1 MNTLA
6 EKSNLANVLNMSGVL
21 LTNESMAS
29 HTSWRTGGTAD
40 RYYIPGGVADLS
52 DFVRSLDSDEEIHWL
67 GLGSNLLVRDGGIR
81 GTVIAMTG
89 VLDELEKHENG
100 IRVGAGV
107 TCAKAARFAAASGFT
122 GAEFLA
128 GIPGTMG
135 GALAMNAGAFG
146 GETWQVVHSVEIM
159 DRQGVVHEKNR
170 DEFKVDYRYVNLPGG
185 EWFIAAELHLQAGA
199 EEKSRS
205 NIRELL
211 GKRND
216 SQPTG
221 VYSCGSVFRNP
232 QGDYA
237 GRIIESCGLK
247 GFSIGGATVSEKH
260 ANFIINTGSATSTDI
275 EKLIEHVR
283 QVVLEKN
290 GVVLEPEVR
299 IIGEQ
304 V

>member
-1 MNTLA
+1 MNIQA
-6 EKSNLANVLNMSGVL
+6 DKSNLANVLEMSGL
-21 LTNESMAS
+21 LIENESMAA

-40 RYYIPGGVADLS
+40 RYYIPADVSDLS
-52 DFVRSLDSDEEIHWL
+52 EFVKSLAKDEEIHWL

-89 VLDELEKHENG
+89 VIDDLEKQEQG

-107 TCAKAARFAAASGFT
+107 TCAKTARFAASSGFT

-146 GETWQVVHSVEIM
+146 GETWDVVDSVEIM
-159 DRQGVVHEKNR
+159 DRQGNIHNR
-170 DEFKVDYRYVNLPGG
+170 RRNEFDVDYRYVSLPEG
-185 EWFIAAELHLQAGA
+185 ELFIAADLRLDTGV
-199 EEKSRS
+199 EENSRS

-211 GKRND
+211 NKRNE

-237 GRIIESCGLK
+237 GRLIESCGLK
-247 GFSIGGATVSEKH
+247 GYSIGGATVSEKH
-260 ANFIINTGSATSTDI
+260 ANFIINTGTATSSDI
-275 EKLIEHVR
+275 EKLIEHVQ
-283 QVVLEKN
+283 QVVIEKCGVGLES
-290 GVVLEPEVR
+290 EVR

-304 V
+304 A

>member
-1 MNTLA
+1 M
-6 EKSNLANVLNMSGVL
+6 
-21 LTNESMAS
+21 
-29 HTSWRTGGTAD
+29 
-40 RYYIPGGVADLS
+40 
-52 DFVRSLDSDEEIHWL
+52 
-67 GLGSNLLVRDGGIR
+67 
-81 GTVIAMTG
+81 
-89 VLDELEKHENG
+89 
-100 IRVGAGV
+100 
-107 TCAKAARFAAASGFT
+107 
-122 GAEFLA
+122 
-128 GIPGTMG
+128 
-135 GALAMNAGAFG
+135 
-146 GETWQVVHSVEIM
+146 
-159 DRQGVVHEKNR
+159 
-170 DEFKVDYRYVNLPGG
+170 DYRYVNLPGG

-283 QVVLEKN
+283 QVVLEQN
-290 GVVLEPEVR
+290 GVVLKPEVR